1 MSGFLLHPCS
11 HAGCMV
17 VAWVLY
23 QRLRTEFQGGKV
35 VGDFFTKLQDG
46 VVVFVVKPVEH
57 HHIAGQH
64 GIIEISNSENSILVL
79 ELLK

>member
-11 HAGCMV
+11 LTPGCMG
-17 VAWVLY
+17 VAWVLH

-46 VVVFVVKPVEH
+46 VVVLVVKPVEH
-57 HHIAGQH
+57 HHIAGQY
-64 GIIEISNSENSILVL
+64 GIIENF
-79 ELLK
+79 KQ